1 MPICR
6 PNNAGS
12 PRLRTRA
19 PCNISG
25 PVIFALLTIGLVSEA
40 LAQPQDAAR
49 VVSGQDIV
57 AWRAL
62 PQDDPQALRV
72 FIQEYPSSPLAERA
86 FTQLQVL
93 DREDGVL
100 APAAQRGLVSSADS
114 HHRALSRPSGSVS
127 IATLNLGAAPSPP
140 YTRSLSTRS
149 LRPRTEVGAATW
161 GTHLGLSLGAGL
173 QGQYFGAMVRTRW
186 GNAKGEFQLAARA
199 ELPIFAACTP
209 YAELLGARR
218 FVGVDLNPW
227 AAGGAVGASL
237 PLADKLGLQAS
248 AEYWNDSRVG
258 LHAALRYSF

>member
-1 MPICR
+1 MHGCSGAATKTAWMTAVMSAPDVTPPLAAAASALVIDGEFRLGQRPVDARGTGSRRTARCHLFLAPGCMAKEGVSAGTVPRDNARRWGAVRASPWRAACTCR
-6 PNNAGS
+6 
-12 PRLRTRA
+12 RRRR
-19 PCNISG
+19 
-25 PVIFALLTIGLVSEA
+25 
-40 LAQPQDAAR
+40 AAR
-49 VVSGQDIV
+49 GASCFEK
-57 AWRAL
+57 RRS
-62 PQDDPQALRV
+62 LR
-72 FIQEYPSSPLAERA
+72 
-86 FTQLQVL
+86 
-93 DREDGVL
+93 DG
-100 APAAQRGLVSSADS
+100 GC
-114 HHRALSRPSGSVS
+114 
-127 IATLNLGAAPSPP
+127 
-140 YTRSLSTRS
+140 LSTRS